1 MNPQGKKQV
10 NKSVLKK
17 TKEKVNKMYEN
28 YGIDPEG
35 MEEDDLEA
43 VYQYYAT
50 KQEQLEADL
59 KKSIGHSGKFEED
72 DII

>member
-1 MNPQGKKQV
+1 MNPQGKRV
-10 NKSVLKK
+10 NKTTLKK

-35 MEEDDLEA
+35 MEDDDLEA
-43 VYQYYAT
+43 VYHYYLD
-50 KQEQLEADL
+50 KQSQLDLDL
-59 KKSIGHSGKFEED
+59 KKSIDHSGKFDED